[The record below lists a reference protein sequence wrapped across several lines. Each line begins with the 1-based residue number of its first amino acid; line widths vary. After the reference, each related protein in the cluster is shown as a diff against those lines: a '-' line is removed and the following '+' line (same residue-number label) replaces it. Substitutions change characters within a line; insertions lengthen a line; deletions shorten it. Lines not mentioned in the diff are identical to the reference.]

1 MFLAAPLKAFQD
13 DHGLRGRMSAT
24 ASRTSQGLDLQGL
37 EAPGYQPRP
46 RSGPGLGSCHA
57 VLAGAGSPG
66 AGSPWLWTSGPGWGE
81 DDADSGPAQWWLEFG
96 LGAPA
101 GNRTQS
107 LLVVLFAFFFSF

>member
-1 MFLAAPLKAFQD
+1 MN
-13 DHGLRGRMSAT
+13 LR
-24 ASRTSQGLDLQGL
+24 
-37 EAPGYQPRP
+37 
-46 RSGPGLGSCHA
+46 
-57 VLAGAGSPG
+57 
-66 AGSPWLWTSGPGWGE
+66 PGWGE